1 MAITW
6 QNINAPQATGGFLGM
21 REAREAI
28 NDGWT
33 GLNNILKER
42 QKVSDA
48 NWDNQAKNNTNAYM
62 DALAEAKTPEEFQS
76 KQAFLAQM
84 RQGFGAQGDANA
96 MRAAEDS
103 RLALLQNRA
112 TADIGYRT
120 AQDNEADVAKAGL
133 VTELMGNG
141 EYTKA
146 GEAIK
151 TMSAR
156 GQATWFQKLEAQKDK
171 DTTQARANVTFSQQL
186 IEDANKNA
194 RAPKELELLDSQIND
209 NKAQAD
215 ARRNKPLEEARARG
229 IAQAKIDLA
238 ADAKTNPYGET
249 FSTNT
254 AVNTKHILDALGT
267 PSGKDA
273 GPERDAYKAIALHY
287 ADPKNAYFI
296 KGKGDAALSL
306 PYNASV
312 IKQAV
317 VMTDSGQKE
326 SIAFG
331 LGGSSGYGPEYIKR
345 VIANAEKLMDD
356 STIDDPM
363 VNGVPGTLAINKPGA
378 YNAWA
383 RRNSLLAAARD
394 DAPITRS
401 ETGIPKPNDTGTAS
415 EKAPV
420 NVPVAK
426 LEEAAAKA
434 STSPET
440 KAEAGTAAKLRA
452 NVLDLATLPFT
463 AGGSVVTEAFNR
475 SGLTDFKLTS
485 PYDAYGA
492 VPFSDALKQDPEMFN
507 QPVSTGQKPTIY
519 SNGGLPVDVIERNKA
534 TMRAQINPNYK
545 PPSLPDMPEVTNEG
559 IAGLNTFGVAGLLA
573 KAAKAKYFPNTDAPV
588 AALDKAAAANTTQN
602 IPPTH
607 PAQKPVEKYSWG
619 IQEGKGTKVQIKRV
633 LDGDTVE
640 FESLDGKPIP
650 NAKGNVGRF
659 GSSDAN
665 ETGKSWLGTKDQAMS
680 QEAKDYLS
688 TLSKDKEVTIQVT
701 GQANRK
707 DTYKTRNV
715 IDIEIDGVPIE
726 IAMIRAGYTH
736 PNTRNYSTDS
746 QRYKDI
752 MRASQISET
761 ERTGVNSPEN
771 RSTLRAD
778 EERALNTKIAKE
790 KLKKALNQ

>member
-1 MAITW
+1 MAIRWDNVNNDLPEFSRGIDTVGKYF
-6 QNINAPQATGGFLGM
+6 NLGM
-21 REAREAI
+21 G
-28 NDGWT
+28 NF
-33 GLNNILKER
+33 NNIIQDQ
-42 QKVSDA
+42 QKISNG

-62 DALAEAKTPEEFQS
+62 DAIAEAKTPEEFQS

-84 RQGFGAQGDANA
+84 RQGFGAQVDQEAT
-96 MRAAEDS
+96 RKAEEG

-112 TADIGYRT
+112 IADIGYRT
-120 AQDNEADVAKAGL
+120 ALDNEADLSKAGPAN
-133 VTELMGNG
+133 ELMGNG
-141 EYTKA
+141 DYTKA
-146 GEAIK
+146 GEVIK

-156 GQATWFQKLEAQKDK
+156 GQAQWFPKLEAQRDK
-171 DTTQARANVTFSQQL
+171 DTAQAQGNARFSQQL
-186 IEDANKNA
+186 IEDSNKNA
-194 RAPKELELLDSQIND
+194 RAPKEMELLDSQINE
-209 NKAQAD
+209 NNAQAD

-249 FSTNT
+249 FSTDP
-254 AVNTKHILDALGT
+254 AVNTKHILDILGQ
-267 PSGKDA
+267 PSGKDS

-287 ADPKNAYFI
+287 ADPKNAYFN

-317 VMTDSGQKE
+317 TMVNSGKKE
-326 SIAFG
+326 GWGWNNSWGKSA
-331 LGGSSGYGPEYIKR
+331 GYGPEYVKQ
-345 VIANAEKLMDD
+345 VVAAAEKLMDD

-378 YNAWA
+378 YNSWT

-394 DAPITRS
+394 DAPTTRA
-401 ETGIPKPNDTGTAS
+401 ETGLPKPNGAVTTPVN
-415 EKAPV
+415 APV
-420 NVPVAK
+420 AR
-426 LEEAAAKA
+426 LEEAAAKV
-434 STSPET
+434 TTPPEV
-440 KAEAGTAAKLRA
+440 KAEAGVPSKLSAAA
-452 NVLDLATLPFT
+452 LDLAVAPFT

-492 VPFSDALKQDPEMFN
+492 VPFSDALKRDPEMF
-507 QPVSTGQKPTIY
+507 PTPTAGQAPTIY
-519 SNGGLPVDVIERNKA
+519 SNGGLPADVIERNKA
-534 TMRAQINPNYK
+534 TMRAQLNPNYK
-545 PPSLPDMPEVTNEG
+545 PPSLPNMPELTNAG
-559 IAGLNTFGVAGLLA
+559 IAGLNTFGVPGLLA
-573 KAAKAKYFPNTDAPV
+573 KAAKDKYFPSNAPV
-588 AALDKAAAANTTQN
+588 AALEKAAATQLQGTTSVH
-602 IPPTH
+602 PP
-607 PAQKPVEKYSWG
+607 QKPVEKYSWG
-619 IQEGKGTKVQIKRV
+619 IQEGKGTKVRIKRV

-665 ETGKSWLGTKDQAMS
+665 ETGKAWLGTKDQAMS

-688 TLSKDKEVTIQVT
+688 TLSKDKVVTIQVT

-707 DTYKTRNV
+707 DTDKTRNV

-736 PNTRNYSTDS
+736 PNTRNHSPDS